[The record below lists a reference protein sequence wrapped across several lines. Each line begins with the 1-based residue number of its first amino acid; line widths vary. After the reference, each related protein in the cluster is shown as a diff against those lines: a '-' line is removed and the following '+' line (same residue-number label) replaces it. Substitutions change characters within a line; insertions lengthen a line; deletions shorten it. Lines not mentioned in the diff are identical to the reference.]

1 MSLNSSCNVACTIV
15 GRSAYGDSEV
25 VPRFP
30 AHGKTNQAQLAPRH
44 PAHGKPDHAEDK
56 SAHGNQE
63 QEKAD
68 QEKADQEQTRQ
79 RHLHLHQA
87 AQGMVALS
95 SSFGSSSVST
105 GAVSS
110 A

>member
-1 MSLNSSCNVACTIV
+1 MSLNSTCNVACTIV
-15 GRSAYGDSEV
+15 GRSSDGDSEPA
-25 VPRFP
+25 PRFP
-30 AHGKTNQAQLAPRH
+30 AHGKTIQAQLAPRH
-44 PAHGKPDHAEDK
+44 PAHGKFGQAQDETAQ
-56 SAHGNQE
+56 GIQE
-63 QEKAD
+63 QEKAG
-68 QEKADQEQTRQ
+68 QEDTRQ

>member
-1 MSLNSSCNVACTIV
+1 MSSNSSCNVACTAL
-15 GRSAYGDSEV
+15 GRSAEPTYGDSELA
-25 VPRFP
+25 PRIP
-30 AHGKTNQAQLAPRH
+30 AHGKTNQAQLAPRNL
-44 PAHGKPDHAEDK
+44 AHGKFGQAEDET
-56 SAHGNQE
+56 AHGSQE

-68 QEKADQEQTRQ
+68 QEDTEQ

-87 AQGMVALS
+87 AQGMAALS